1 MSSAT
6 LKRFNFRDDEQVAW
20 AIGVSLGLHLLL
32 ILALAFWPGW
42 HISRPKSFVPVYNV
56 ALVSPAVLARP
67 APAPPAP
74 KAAPKPAPKPA
85 PPKPVPAK
93 PAPPV
98 KAKPEP
104 QKEAVALKKDKPKR
118 IQPKPAAKQPDPD
131 KLLASRL
138 KKMEKEVAAER
149 RDEQK
154 LTSALSRLESKVA
167 TRQAASGAF
176 AAGSASA
183 DTSSLR
189 FQVYYTEIW
198 ERVRRQWVLPE
209 ALVKSAAHLEA
220 VVVARIRRD
229 GALAKVWLEKS
240 SGNSRL
246 DASALRAVEKAAP
259 FPPLPSVVRGREHE
273 IGLRF
278 RPEDLNG

>member
-1 MSSAT
+1 MSSAV
-6 LKRFNFRDDEQVAW
+6 LRRFNFWDGEQVAW

-32 ILALAFWPGW
+32 LLVLAFWPGW
-42 HISRPKSFVPVYNV
+42 RISRPKVFAPVYNV
-56 ALVSPAVLARP
+56 TLVSPAVFRP

-74 KAAPKPAPKPA
+74 KAAPAKPAVKPAPA
-85 PPKPVPAK
+85 
-93 PAPPV
+93 V

-104 QKEAVALKKDKPKR
+104 KKEAVALKKDKPKLLK
-118 IQPKPAAKQPDPD
+118 PKPVAQQPDPS

-138 KKMEKEVAAER
+138 KKLEKEVAAER
-149 RDEQK
+149 KAEQK
-154 LTSALSRLESKVA
+154 LTSALNRLESKVA

-176 AAGSASA
+176 AAGAAAA

-209 ALVKSAAHLEA
+209 ALVKSRANLEA

-229 GALAKVWLEKS
+229 GALAKLWLEKS

-246 DASALRAVEKAAP
+246 DASAMRAVEKAAP
-259 FPPLPSVVRGREHE
+259 FPPLPSVVRGRDHE

>member
-1 MSSAT
+1 MSAEA
-6 LKRFNFRDDEQVAW
+6 LQRFSLSGGDQVAW

-42 HISRPKSFVPVYNV
+42 RITRPKAFAPVYNV
-56 ALVSPAVLARP
+56 ALVSPAVLSRP
-67 APAPPAP
+67 APPPPAP
-74 KAAPKPAPKPA
+74 KPQPA
-85 PPKPVPAK
+85 PAK
-93 PAPPV
+93 PAPVVKAKP

-104 QKEAVALKKDKPKR
+104 KKEAVALKKDKPKR
-118 IQPKPAAKQPDPD
+118 LKPKRVVKKADPN

-138 KKMEKEVAAER
+138 KKLEKEVKAER
-149 RDEQK
+149 RADQK
-154 LTSALSRLESKVA
+154 LASAMSRLESKVA

-176 AAGSASA
+176 AAGAATA

-209 ALVKSAAHLEA
+209 ALVKSASNLEA

-229 GALAKVWLEKS
+229 GKLAKVWLERS

-246 DASALRAVEKAAP
+246 DASAMRAVEKAAP
-259 FPPLPSVVRGREHE
+259 FPPLPSVVRGRQHE

-278 RPEDLNG
+278 RPEDFNG

>member
-1 MSSAT
+1 MSTAA
-6 LKRFNFRDDEQVAW
+6 LKRFTPVGGEQVAW

-32 ILALAFWPGW
+32 LAVLAFWPGW
-42 HISRPKSFVPVYNV
+42 RFSRPKVFAPVYNV

-74 KAAPKPAPKPA
+74 KAAPAPRTA
-85 PPKPVPAK
+85 PVP
-93 PAPPV
+93 V
-98 KAKPEP
+98 AKPEP
-104 QKEAVALKKDKPKR
+104 KKEAVALPKDKPARLK
-118 IQPKPAAKQPDPD
+118 PKPVPKQPDPS

-138 KKMEKEVAAER
+138 KRLEREVAAER
-149 RDEQK
+149 KAEQK
-154 LTSALSRLESKVA
+154 LTSAMNRLESRVA

-176 AAGSASA
+176 AAGAASA
-183 DTSSLR
+183 DTNSLR

-209 ALVKSAAHLEA
+209 ALVKSTRNLEA

-246 DASALRAVEKAAP
+246 DSSALRAVEKAAP
-259 FPPLPSVVRGREHE
+259 FPPLPSVVREREHE

-278 RPEDLNG
+278 RPEDLND

>member
-1 MSSAT
+1 M
-6 LKRFNFRDDEQVAW
+6 AW
-20 AIGVSLGLHLLL
+20 AIGVSLGLHLVLL
-32 ILALAFWPGW
+32 AVLAFWPGW
-42 HISRPKSFVPVYNV
+42 RPARPKLFVPVYNV
-56 ALVSPAVLARP
+56 ALVSPAALSRP

-74 KAAPKPAPKPA
+74 KPAPAKA
-85 PPKPVPAK
+85 VPTAR
-93 PAPPV
+93 P

-104 QKEAVALKKDKPKR
+104 KKEAVALKKDKPKR
-118 IQPKPAAKQPDPD
+118 LTPKPVVKQPDPS

-138 KKMEKEVAAER
+138 KTLEKEVAAER
-149 RDEQK
+149 KAESK
-154 LTSALSRLESKVA
+154 LASALSRLESKVA

-176 AAGSASA
+176 AAGATSA
-183 DTSSLR
+183 DTRSLR

-209 ALVKSAAHLEA
+209 ALVKSAANLEA

-259 FPPLPSVVRGREHE
+259 FPPLPSVVRDREHE

>member
-1 MSSAT
+1 M
-6 LKRFNFRDDEQVAW
+6 DGDQVAW

-32 ILALAFWPGW
+32 LAVLAFWPGW
-42 HISRPKSFVPVYNV
+42 RFSRPKVFAPVYNV
-56 ALVSPAVLARP
+56 TLVSPAVLARP

-74 KAAPKPAPKPA
+74 KAAPAKPTPRPAP
-85 PPKPVPAK
+85 V
-93 PAPPV
+93 
-98 KAKPEP
+98 AKPEP
-104 QKEAVALKKDKPKR
+104 KKEAVALKKEKPERLKPK
-118 IQPKPAAKQPDPD
+118 PVAKQPDTSQ
-131 KLLASRL
+131 LLASRL
-138 KKMEKEVAAER
+138 KSLEKEVAAER
-149 RDEQK
+149 KAEQK
-154 LTSALSRLESKVA
+154 LASAMNRLESRVA

-176 AAGSASA
+176 AASAASA

-198 ERVRRQWVLPE
+198 ERVRHQWVLPE
-209 ALVKSAAHLEA
+209 ALVKSPRNLEA

-229 GALAKVWLEKS
+229 GSLAKVWLERS

-259 FPPLPSVVRGREHE
+259 FPPLPSVVREREHE
-273 IGLRF
+273 VGLRF